1 MTINVAVLG
10 LGREG
15 GSLASALHAR
25 PDMRLV
31 GYDSNPDAARE
42 AHKRGWLRQ
51 AHWNLR
57 NAVDG
62 ADLVVLACP
71 TAEQRDF
78 LPVIAPELRAGAVV
92 ASLGPLLGP
101 PLAWAAEALT
111 APDRYFVACHAAL
124 NPAYLH
130 NAAPG
135 LEAAAADLFRQG
147 LWALAPAPG
156 CAPEGL
162 KLVVDL
168 AHVLEAFPYHVD
180 PAEHDGLAAAADG
193 LPAVLAWALL
203 QAAAASPGWPE
214 TRKLADRA
222 LATATAA
229 LDHADP
235 AALTLN
241 RDNVLRYLDAALAE
255 LSALR
260 GRLAAR
266 DDPGVHAALIDAA
279 QRRTEWLADRRRG
292 DWEALPTTAAV
303 LPGTADW
310 LGRLLLGGLG
320 RKRDSQPPKP

>member
-1 MTINVAVLG
+1 MAINVSILG
-10 LGREG
+10 IGREG
-15 GSLASALHAR
+15 GSLACALHAR
-25 PDMRLV
+25 PDMRLA
-31 GYDSNPDAARE
+31 GYDSNPDNARQ
-42 AHKRGWLRQ
+42 AHKQGWLRQ
-51 AHWNLR
+51 VHWTLR
-57 NAVDG
+57 GAAAG

-71 TAEQRDF
+71 LAEQRDF

-92 ASLGPLLGP
+92 ASLGPLLAP
-101 PLAWAAEALT
+101 PLAWASQTLT
-111 APDRYFVACHAAL
+111 APDRYFLACHAAL

-130 NAAPG
+130 NGAAG
-135 LEAAAADLFRQG
+135 LEAAAADLFRHG

-156 CAPEGL
+156 CAPEAL

-168 AHVLEAFPYHVD
+168 ARLLEAFPYHVD
-180 PAEHDGLAAAADG
+180 PDEHDGLAAAADG

-214 TRKLADRA
+214 TRKVADRG

-255 LSALR
+255 LSTLR
-260 GRLAAR
+260 ERLAAG
-266 DDPGVHAALIDAA
+266 DDPAVHAALIEAA

-292 DWEALPTTAAV
+292 DWDALPTTSAV

-320 RKRDSQPPKP
+320 SRRGSQPPKP